1 MSIYMITGTPTMA
14 MVLEIGRVVAFTL
27 EMISAAADVMAPVR
41 REAGMIILW
50 DDVLKIPLAI

>member
-27 EMISAAADVMAPVR
+27 DMISAAAGYDDVM
-41 REAGMIILW
+41 
-50 DDVLKIPLAI
+50 